1 MDAITAISI
10 RLAAVLS
17 YGVFLS
23 ISFFFFFL
31 LYGPLLIEFLPV
43 NIEDTLESAVLSPW
57 R

>member
-23 ISFFFFFL
+23 ISFFFFL
-31 LYGPLLIEFLPV
+31 LNGPLLIEFLPV